1 MAEITVDAALKA
13 AIARLAGHSGAPRLD
28 AQLILAHVLD
38 RPREFLIAHGE
49 TPLTPVQASAFDKLI
64 MLRARGMPTAYILG
78 RRPFYD
84 RQFRVTSHVLIPRP
98 ETENLVEA
106 ALEWVNER
114 KSGQARLVDVG
125 TGSGVIAVTLA
136 AHLPGSLVVATDVSA
151 QAALIAG
158 ENGADL
164 PNLHVVQADLLAPLA
179 GPFDLIAANM
189 PYIASAELDILDV
202 ARFEPLVALD
212 GGPDG
217 LVLIRRLLEQA
228 PAKLAAPG
236 LLLLEIGA
244 DQGAAV
250 RDLAA
255 AAFPGATVDVLK
267 DYGRLDRVVRVERV

>member
-1 MAEITVDAALKA
+1 MPIIDDALKT
-13 AIARLAGHSGAPRLD
+13 AIVRLAGHSGAPRLD

-38 RPREFLIAHGE
+38 CPREFLIAHGE
-49 TPLTPVQASAFDKLI
+49 KDLSVLQASVFEKLI
-64 MLRARGMPTAYILG
+64 TLRTRGMPTAYILG
-78 RRPFYD
+78 RRPFFD

-106 ALEWVNER
+106 ALDWVETR
-114 KSGQARLVDVG
+114 KAGRARIVDVG
-125 TGSGVIAVTLA
+125 TGSGVIAVSLA
-136 AHLPGSLVVATDVSA
+136 AHLPESHVVATDISA
-151 QAALIAG
+151 QAALIARN
-158 ENGADL
+158 NGADL
-164 PNLHVVQADLLAPLA
+164 PNLSVLQADLLTPLS

-217 LVLIRRLLEQA
+217 LALIRRLLGQA
-228 PAKLAAPG
+228 PARLAMPG

-250 RDLAA
+250 RDLAG
-255 AAFPGATVDVLK
+255 AAFPGAVVDVLK

>member
-1 MAEITVDAALKA
+1 MPTIDDALKA
-13 AIARLAGHSGAPRLD
+13 AIVRLAGHSGAPRLD

-38 RPREFLIAHGE
+38 CPREFLIGHGE
-49 TPLTPVQASAFDKLI
+49 TPLTALHASAFDKLI
-64 MLRARGMPTAYILG
+64 TLRARGMPTAYILG
-78 RRPFYD
+78 RRPFFD

-106 ALEWVNER
+106 ALEWVKAR
-114 KSGQARLVDVG
+114 KAGRARIVDVG
-125 TGSGVIAVTLA
+125 TGSGVIAVSLA
-136 AHLPGSLVVATDVSA
+136 AHLPESQVIATDISA
-151 QAALIAG
+151 QAALIARD
-158 ENGADL
+158 NGVAL
-164 PNLHVVQADLLAPLA
+164 PNLHVVQADLLAPLT

-217 LVLIRRLLEQA
+217 LALIRRLLAQA
-228 PAKLAAPG
+228 PQKLATPG

-250 RDLAA
+250 RELAA
-255 AAFPGATVDVLK
+255 AIFPGAVVDVLK